1 MTIIQKYQEVR
12 DEPNDNITESDSFK
26 SRNKI
31 SGKTPDNNNIKNVE
45 TAEPL

>member
-31 SGKTPDNNNIKNVE
+31 AGKTPDNNNIKNAE